1 MANKGL
7 TQKNIVSPIIS
18 MTINVLHEIWA
29 NKLVS
34 PIEKISSCI
43 SYNYVENREILRS
56 LFVRPLFAL
65 CSFYNINL
73 ALLQDF
79 INQDH
84 TYRDRIMCQHV
95 VYRDI

>member
-1 MANKGL
+1 M
-7 TQKNIVSPIIS
+7 V
-18 MTINVLHEIWA
+18 
-29 NKLVS
+29 
-34 PIEKISSCI
+34 
-43 SYNYVENREILRS
+43 ILCS
-56 LFVRPLFAL
+56 LFVRPLFAHYT
-65 CSFYNINL
+65 FYNINL

>member
-1 MANKGL
+1 MFAL
-7 TQKNIVSPIIS
+7 CSPFVRPLEHIS
-18 MTINVLHEIWA
+18 TY
-29 NKLVS
+29 
-34 PIEKISSCI
+34 ISD
-43 SYNYVENREILRS
+43 NYVENREILRS

-65 CSFYNINL
+65 CPFYNIIL

>member
-1 MANKGL
+1 MHNIGR
-7 TQKNIVSPIIS
+7 TNIVRP
-18 MTINVLHEIWA
+18 LEQ
-29 NKLVS
+29 
-34 PIEKISSCI
+34 ISSCI
-43 SYNYVENREILRS
+43 SDNYVENRRILCS

-65 CSFYNINL
+65 CTFYNINL

>member
-1 MANKGL
+1 MFAL
-7 TQKNIVSPIIS
+7 
-18 MTINVLHEIWA
+18 
-29 NKLVS
+29 
-34 PIEKISSCI
+34 C
-43 SYNYVENREILRS
+43 S

-65 CSFYNINL
+65 CTFYNINL

>member
-1 MANKGL
+1 MHNIGR
-7 TQKNIVSPIIS
+7 TNIVRPLEHIS
-18 MTINVLHEIWA
+18 TYM
-29 NKLVS
+29 S
-34 PIEKISSCI
+34 D
-43 SYNYVENREILRS
+43 NYVGNRGILCS

-65 CSFYNINL
+65 CTFYNINL

-95 VYRDI
+95 VYRDT